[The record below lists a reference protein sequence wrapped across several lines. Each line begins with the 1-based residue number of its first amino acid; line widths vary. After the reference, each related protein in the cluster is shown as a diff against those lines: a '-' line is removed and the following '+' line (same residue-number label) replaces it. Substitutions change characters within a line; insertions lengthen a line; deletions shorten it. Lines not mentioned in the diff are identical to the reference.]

1 MSEDAAAYRVLA
13 RKYRPASFAGL
24 IGQDPLVRTLSN
36 AIAMDRLAHAYLL
49 TGVRGVG
56 KTSTARI
63 IARALNCIGEDGTG
77 GPTPD
82 PCGTC
87 DHCVS
92 IAEDRHVDV
101 IEMDAASRTGIDDVR
116 ELIESVRY
124 RPVSARYKVYIID
137 EVHMLSK
144 QAFNALLK
152 TLEEPPPHVKFV
164 FATTEVRRLPVTV
177 LSRCQRFD
185 LRRVDMEVLIE
196 HFSRI
201 AADEGAEVEPAA
213 LALIA
218 RAADGSVRDG
228 LSVLDQAM
236 VHEGTRI
243 TEEAVRAMLG
253 LADRTRLFDL
263 FDMLMKGAIKDALD
277 CFSELHDA
285 GAEPQALLQ
294 DLLELCHWLTRLKH
308 VPAAADDPAVPEVER
323 TRGRAMAEALTVPSL
338 TQTWQML
345 LKGLEETSRAARPAL
360 AAEMIAGADRLRRR
374 PAEPGRCAP
383 RHRRRRR
390 ERASERGAR
399 AICPR
404 AGTGRRCNHRH
415 RYCRHCGR
423 TRSCN
428 SAGAGARARS
438 DAGERT
444 RAAPGLARGNRRARR
459 GAART
464 DPQRVAQDRGAPGA
478 GRRGHGRDQ
487 LRPLARPQDAGPPSG
502 QAPGV
507 DRRALDDR
515 AERGRGRADPRGAG
529 SSRAGSGRQGGDGP
543 PPGAPGPRC
552 LPRRARAKGA
562 PDDDPIAAGRRKRR
576 RLFLMKNIGKM
587 LKQAQAM
594 QTKMAELQE
603 SLGTL
608 EIEGTAGGGLVRVT
622 LTGKGEMRRLSI
634 DPALVKDDEVEVL
647 EDLIV
652 AAFND
657 GKARVEQLV
666 QERMA
671 EVTGGLKLPPGL
683 DLGL

>member
-24 IGQDPLVRTLSN
+24 IGQDALVRTLSN

-63 IARALNCIGEDGTG
+63 IARALNCIGEDGAG
-77 GPTPD
+77 DPTPD
-82 PCGTC
+82 PCGVC

-185 LRRVDMEVLIE
+185 LRRVDMEVLVE
-196 HFSRI
+196 HFSGI
-201 AADEGAEVEPAA
+201 ADAEAVEVEPAA

-236 VHEGTRI
+236 AHEGTRI
-243 TEEAVRAMLG
+243 TEEAVRTMLG

-308 VPAAADDPAVPEVER
+308 VPTAAEDPAVPEAER
-323 TRGRAMAEALTVPSL
+323 TRGRDMAEALAVPSL
-338 TQTWQML
+338 AQTWQML
-345 LKGLEETSRAARPAL
+345 LKGLEEANRAARPAL
-360 AAEMIAGADRLRRR
+360 AAEMTLVRIAYAADLPSPADALRAIGSGDASAQPAGA
-374 PAEPGRCAP
+374 PASPPASAPAPAP
-383 RHRRRRR
+383 RSAA
-390 ERASERGAR
+390 AS
-399 AICPR
+399 
-404 AGTGRRCNHRH
+404 
-415 RYCRHCGR
+415 
-423 TRSCN
+423 
-428 SAGAGARARS
+428 
-438 DAGERT
+438 
-444 RAAPGLARGNRRARR
+444 
-459 GAART
+459 
-464 DPQRVAQDRGAPGA
+464 
-478 GRRGHGRDQ
+478 
-487 LRPLARPQDAGPPSG
+487 
-502 QAPGV
+502 
-507 DRRALDDR
+507 
-515 AERGRGRADPRGAG
+515 
-529 SSRAGSGRQGGDGP
+529 
-543 PPGAPGPRC
+543 
-552 LPRRARAKGA
+552 
-562 PDDDPIAAGRRKRR
+562 
-576 RLFLMKNIGKM
+576 
-587 LKQAQAM
+587 
-594 QTKMAELQE
+594 
-603 SLGTL
+603 
-608 EIEGTAGGGLVRVT
+608 GTAGAVAEPVSAPEPTPQAVPVAAPAPQAQPTSLREIAALAEERREPILSAWLRTEVRPIRVAVGAVEINCGRSPDSKMLALLRERLEQWTGERWMIALSEEGGEPTLDEQDRAAQEAADRAAMDHPLVRQV
-622 LTGKGEMRRLSI
+622 LDAFPGARVRKVHR
-634 DPALVKDDEVEVL
+634 PAPDNG
-647 EDLIV
+647 
-652 AAFND
+652 ND
-657 GKARVEQLV
+657 GDAF
-666 QERMA
+666 
-671 EVTGGLKLPPGL
+671 P
-683 DLGL
+683 

>member
-36 AIAMDRLAHAYLL
+36 AIAMDRLAHAWLL

-63 IARALNCIGEDGTG
+63 IARALNCVGEDGEG
-77 GPTPD
+77 GPTPE
-82 PCGTC
+82 PCGAC

-124 RPVSARYKVYIID
+124 RPVSARYKVYIVD

-196 HFSRI
+196 HFSAI
-201 AADEGAEVEPAA
+201 AAKEGAEVEPAA

-236 VHEGTRI
+236 AHKGAHI

-308 VPAAADDPAVPEVER
+308 VPAAADDPAVPEAER
-323 TRGRAMAEALTVPSL
+323 TRGRAMAEALAVPSL

-345 LKGLEETSRAARPAL
+345 LKGLEEANRAARPGL
-360 AAEMIAGADRLRRR
+360 AAEMTLVRIAYAADLPSPADALRAIGGSTAGAPPKEAPEPSA
-374 PAEPGRCAP
+374 PAPAP
-383 RHRRRRR
+383 RSAATAGAAADPAPASAPAPAPAPDPARAFAPRPRLDSLSAIAALADERR
-390 ERASERGAR
+390 EPILSAWL
-399 AICPR
+399 
-404 AGTGRRCNHRH
+404 
-415 RYCRHCGR
+415 R
-423 TRSCN
+423 TEVRPVRV
-428 SAGAGARARS
+428 GAGAVEINCGRS
-438 DAGERT
+438 PDGRMLDLLRDRLQEWTGERWMI
-444 RAAPGLARGNRRARR
+444 AL
-459 GAART
+459 T
-464 DPQRVAQDRGAPGA
+464 DD
-478 GRRGHGRDQ
+478 
-487 LRPLARPQDAGPPSG
+487 
-502 QAPGV
+502 
-507 DRRALDDR
+507 
-515 AERGRGRADPRGAG
+515 
-529 SSRAGSGRQGGDGP
+529 GGEP
-543 PPGAPGPRC
+543 
-552 LPRRARAKGA
+552 
-562 PDDDPIAAGRRKRR
+562 
-576 RLFLMKNIGKM
+576 
-587 LKQAQAM
+587 
-594 QTKMAELQE
+594 
-603 SLGTL
+603 TL
-608 EIEGTAGGGLVRVT
+608 EEQERAVQ
-622 LTGKGEMRRLSI
+622 E
-634 DPALVKDDEVEVL
+634 
-647 EDLIV
+647 
-652 AAFND
+652 AAD
-657 GKARVEQLV
+657 KAAMDHPLV
-666 QERMA
+666 QQVLDAFPGSRVRKVHRTTTPSPA
-671 EVTGGLKLPPGL
+671 DDGNNGGSPS
-683 DLGL
+683 

>member
-124 RPVSARYKVYIID
+124 GPVSARYKVYIID

-196 HFSRI
+196 HFSGI

-236 VHEGTRI
+236 AHEGTRI

-263 FDMLMKGAIKDALD
+263 FDMLMRGAIKDALD

-308 VPAAADDPAVPEVER
+308 VPAAADDPAVPEAER
-323 TRGRAMAEALTVPSL
+323 TRGRAMAEALAVPSL

-345 LKGLEETSRAARPAL
+345 LKGLEEANRAARPAL
-360 AAEMIAGADRLRRR
+360 AAEMTLVRIAYAADLPSPADALRAIGASGAGTR
-374 PAEPGRCAP
+374 PKDAPQSSAPAPAP
-383 RHRRRRR
+383 RAAATAGSAADPAPALAPTTAPEPAPKPAPSATPQPRVGSLAAIAALAEERR
-390 ERASERGAR
+390 EPILSAWL
-399 AICPR
+399 
-404 AGTGRRCNHRH
+404 
-415 RYCRHCGR
+415 R
-423 TRSCN
+423 TEVRPVRI
-428 SAGAGARARS
+428 GAGAVEINCGRAPDGRML
-438 DAGERT
+438 DLLRDRLQEWTGERWMIALT
-444 RAAPGLARGNRRARR
+444 DDGGEPTLEEQDRAAQEAADRAAMDHPLVRQVLD
-459 GAART
+459 AF
-464 DPQRVAQDRGAPGA
+464 PGA
-478 GRRGHGRDQ
+478 R
-487 LRPLARPQDAGPPSG
+487 
-502 QAPGV
+502 V
-507 DRRALDDR
+507 
-515 AERGRGRADPRGAG
+515 
-529 SSRAGSGRQGGDGP
+529 
-543 PPGAPGPRC
+543 
-552 LPRRARAKGA
+552 
-562 PDDDPIAAGRRKRR
+562 RKVHR
-576 RLFLMKNIGKM
+576 
-587 LKQAQAM
+587 
-594 QTKMAELQE
+594 T
-603 SLGTL
+603 T
-608 EIEGTAGGGLVRVT
+608 T
-622 LTGKGEMRRLSI
+622 
-634 DPALVKDDEVEVL
+634 P
-647 EDLIV
+647 
-652 AAFND
+652 
-657 GKARVEQLV
+657 
-666 QERMA
+666 
-671 EVTGGLKLPPGL
+671 LPPG
-683 DLGL
+683 DGNDGGSPS

>member
-24 IGQDPLVRTLSN
+24 IGQDALVRTLSN
-36 AIAMDRLAHAYLL
+36 AIAMDRLAHAWLL

-77 GPTPD
+77 GPTAD
-82 PCGTC
+82 PCGRC

-185 LRRVDMEVLIE
+185 LRRVDMETLVA
-196 HFSRI
+196 HFARI

-236 VHEGTRI
+236 AHEGTHI
-243 TEEAVRAMLG
+243 TQEAVRAMLG

-277 CFSELHDA
+277 CFTELHDA

-294 DLLELCHWLTRLKH
+294 DLLELCHWLTRLKL
-308 VPAAADDPAVPEVER
+308 VPAAAEDPAVPEAER
-323 TRGRAMAEALTVPSL
+323 TRGRAMAEALAVPTL

-345 LKGLEETSRAARPAL
+345 LKGIEEAGQAARPAL
-360 AAEMIAGADRLRRR
+360 AAEMTLVRIAYAADLPSPADAIRALRAGATGAATQPQDV
-374 PAEPGRCAP
+374 PAPAPADAP
-383 RHRRRRR
+383 RST
-390 ERASERGAR
+390 AT
-399 AICPR
+399 
-404 AGTGRRCNHRH
+404 AG
-415 RYCRHCGR
+415 
-423 TRSCN
+423 
-428 SAGAGARARS
+428 
-438 DAGERT
+438 DAVHLEPT
-444 RAAPGLARGNRRARR
+444 AA
-459 GAART
+459 
-464 DPQRVAQDRGAPGA
+464 
-478 GRRGHGRDQ
+478 
-487 LRPLARPQDAGPPSG
+487 
-502 QAPGV
+502 
-507 DRRALDDR
+507 
-515 AERGRGRADPRGAG
+515 
-529 SSRAGSGRQGGDGP
+529 
-543 PPGAPGPRC
+543 
-552 LPRRARAKGA
+552 
-562 PDDDPIAAGRRKRR
+562 
-576 RLFLMKNIGKM
+576 
-587 LKQAQAM
+587 
-594 QTKMAELQE
+594 
-603 SLGTL
+603 
-608 EIEGTAGGGLVRVT
+608 TAGGAAEPATAPAPEAALDPVHAPAPRPHLASLRDIAALAEERREPILGAWLRTEVRPVRVT
-622 LTGKGEMRRLSI
+622 AGTVEINCGRSPDRKMLALLQEKLGEWTGERWMIALTDAAGEATLAEMEQAAKTAADKAAMNHPLVRQVL
-634 DPALVKDDEVEVL
+634 DAFPGALVRGVHRASHRSVPGGG
-647 EDLIV
+647 
-652 AAFND
+652 ND
-657 GKARVEQLV
+657 GEQS
-666 QERMA
+666 
-671 EVTGGLKLPPGL
+671 P
-683 DLGL
+683 

>member
-13 RKYRPASFAGL
+13 RKYRPASFASL

-124 RPVSARYKVYIID
+124 GPVSARYKVYIID

-196 HFSRI
+196 HFSGI
-201 AADEGAEVEPAA
+201 AAKEGAEVEPAA

-236 VHEGTRI
+236 AHEGTHI
-243 TEEAVRAMLG
+243 GEEAVRAMLG

-308 VPAAADDPAVPEVER
+308 VPAAADDPAVPEAER
-323 TRGRAMAEALTVPSL
+323 TRGRAMAEALAVPSL

-345 LKGLEETSRAARPAL
+345 LKGLEEANRAARPAL
-360 AAEMIAGADRLRRR
+360 AAEMTLVRIAYAADLPSPADALRAIGASGAGTR
-374 PAEPGRCAP
+374 PKDAPQSSAPAPAP
-383 RHRRRRR
+383 RAAATAGSAADPAPALAPTVAPEPAPASVPSSAPHPRVESLAAIAALAEERR
-390 ERASERGAR
+390 EPILSAWL
-399 AICPR
+399 
-404 AGTGRRCNHRH
+404 
-415 RYCRHCGR
+415 R
-423 TRSCN
+423 TEVRPVRI
-428 SAGAGARARS
+428 GAGAV
-438 DAGERT
+438 EI
-444 RAAPGLARGNRRARR
+444 NC
-459 GAART
+459 
-464 DPQRVAQDRGAPGA
+464 
-478 GRRGHGRDQ
+478 
-487 LRPLARPQDAGPPSG
+487 
-502 QAPGV
+502 
-507 DRRALDDR
+507 
-515 AERGRGRADPRGAG
+515 GRA
-529 SSRAGSGRQGGDGP
+529 
-543 PPGAPGPRC
+543 
-552 LPRRARAKGA
+552 
-562 PDDDPIAAGRRKRR
+562 PD
-576 RLFLMKNIGKM
+576 GKM
-587 LKQAQAM
+587 LDLLRDR
-594 QTKMAELQE
+594 LQE
-603 SLGTL
+603 WTGERWMIALTDDGGEPTL
-608 EIEGTAGGGLVRVT
+608 EEQDRAAQEAADRAAMDHPLVRQ
-622 LTGKGEMRRLSI
+622 
-634 DPALVKDDEVEVL
+634 VL
-647 EDLIV
+647 D
-652 AAFND
+652 AFP
-657 GKARVEQLV
+657 GARVRKV
-666 QERMA
+666 HR
-671 EVTGGLKLPPGL
+671 TTTPLPPG
-683 DLGL
+683 DGNDGGSPS

>member
-36 AIAMDRLAHAYLL
+36 AIATDRLAHAWLL

-63 IARALNCIGEDGTG
+63 IARALNCVGEDGEG
-77 GPTPD
+77 GPTPE
-82 PCGTC
+82 PCGVC

-116 ELIESVRY
+116 ELIEGVRY
-124 RPVSARYKVYIID
+124 RPVSARYKIYIID

-196 HFSRI
+196 HFSGI
-201 AADEGAEVEPAA
+201 AAKEGAEVEPAA

-236 VHEGTRI
+236 AHEGTNI

-308 VPAAADDPAVPEVER
+308 VPAAADDPAVPEAER
-323 TRGRAMAEALTVPSL
+323 TRGRAMAEALAVPSL

-345 LKGLEETSRAARPAL
+345 LKGLEEANRAARPAL
-360 AAEMIAGADRLRRR
+360 AAEMTLVRIAYAADLPSPADALRAIGTSGEGRHPKDAPAPSAPAQAPRNTAAAGAAADPAPASAPAAAPASAPEPAPSSAPQMRLESL
-374 PAEPGRCAP
+374 AAIAALADE
-383 RHRRRRR
+383 RR
-390 ERASERGAR
+390 EPLLSAWL
-399 AICPR
+399 
-404 AGTGRRCNHRH
+404 
-415 RYCRHCGR
+415 R
-423 TRSCN
+423 TEVRPVRV
-428 SAGAGARARS
+428 GAGAVEINCGRS
-438 DAGERT
+438 PDGRMLDLLRDRLQEWTGERWMIALT
-444 RAAPGLARGNRRARR
+444 ESGGEPTLEEQERSAQEAIDRAAMDHPLVRQVLDAF
-459 GAART
+459 
-464 DPQRVAQDRGAPGA
+464 PGA
-478 GRRGHGRDQ
+478 RVRKVHRTTT
-487 LRPLARPQDAGPPSG
+487 PSPP
-502 QAPGV
+502 
-507 DRRALDDR
+507 
-515 AERGRGRADPRGAG
+515 
-529 SSRAGSGRQGGDGP
+529 GDGNNGGSP
-543 PPGAPGPRC
+543 P
-552 LPRRARAKGA
+552 
-562 PDDDPIAAGRRKRR
+562 
-576 RLFLMKNIGKM
+576 
-587 LKQAQAM
+587 
-594 QTKMAELQE
+594 
-603 SLGTL
+603 
-608 EIEGTAGGGLVRVT
+608 
-622 LTGKGEMRRLSI
+622 
-634 DPALVKDDEVEVL
+634 
-647 EDLIV
+647 
-652 AAFND
+652 
-657 GKARVEQLV
+657 
-666 QERMA
+666 
-671 EVTGGLKLPPGL
+671 
-683 DLGL
+683 

>member
-24 IGQDPLVRTLSN
+24 IGQDALVRTLSN

-77 GPTPD
+77 GPTPE
-82 PCGTC
+82 PCGVC
-87 DHCVS
+87 DHCIA

-124 RPVSARYKVYIID
+124 RPVSARFKVYIID

-185 LRRVDMEVLIE
+185 LRRVDMELLIE
-196 HFSRI
+196 HFTGI
-201 AADEGAEVEPAA
+201 AAKEGAEVEPAA

-236 VHEGTRI
+236 AHEGSRI

-285 GAEPQALLQ
+285 GAEPQTLLQ

-308 VPAAADDPAVPEVER
+308 VPAAADDPAVPEAER
-323 TRGRAMAEALTVPSL
+323 TRGRTMAEALAVPSL

-345 LKGLEETSRAARPAL
+345 LKGLEEANRAARPAL
-360 AAEMIAGADRLRRR
+360 AAEMTLVRIAYAADLPSPADALRAIGADGASTQPKSA
-374 PAEPGRCAP
+374 PAASPVPAP
-383 RHRRRRR
+383 TT
-390 ERASERGAR
+390 A
-399 AICPR
+399 P
-404 AGTGRRCNHRH
+404 
-415 RYCRHCGR
+415 
-423 TRSCN
+423 N
-428 SAGAGARARS
+428 SAAGAGATAETAVAHESAPEAATQPAPVAASSPHVQPTSLREIA
-438 DAGERT
+438 ALAEER
-444 RAAPGLARGNRRARR
+444 REPILSAWL
-459 GAART
+459 RT
-464 DPQRVAQDRGAPGA
+464 EVRPIRVAVGTIEINCGC
-478 GRRGHGRDQ
+478 
-487 LRPLARPQDAGPPSG
+487 S
-502 QAPGV
+502 
-507 DRRALDDR
+507 
-515 AERGRGRADPRGAG
+515 
-529 SSRAGSGRQGGDGP
+529 
-543 PPGAPGPRC
+543 
-552 LPRRARAKGA
+552 
-562 PDDDPIAAGRRKRR
+562 PD
-576 RLFLMKNIGKM
+576 GKM
-587 LKQAQAM
+587 LAL
-594 QTKMAELQE
+594 LQE
-603 SLGTL
+603 RLEEWTGERWMIALSEEGGEPTL
-608 EIEGTAGGGLVRVT
+608 DEQGRAKQEAADQAAMDHPLVRQ
-622 LTGKGEMRRLSI
+622 
-634 DPALVKDDEVEVL
+634 VL
-647 EDLIV
+647 D
-652 AAFND
+652 AFPGARVRKVHRPTPDSGND
-657 GKARVEQLV
+657 GDAI
-666 QERMA
+666 
-671 EVTGGLKLPPGL
+671 P
-683 DLGL
+683 

>member
-36 AIAMDRLAHAYLL
+36 AIAMDRLAHAWLL

-63 IARALNCIGEDGTG
+63 IARALNCVGEDGTG
-77 GPTPD
+77 GPTPE
-82 PCGTC
+82 PCGAC

-116 ELIESVRY
+116 ELIEGVRY
-124 RPVSARYKVYIID
+124 RPVSARYKIYIID

-196 HFSRI
+196 HFSGI
-201 AADEGAEVEPAA
+201 AAKEGAEVEPAA

-236 VHEGTRI
+236 AHEGTRVS
-243 TEEAVRAMLG
+243 EEAVRTMLG

-277 CFSELHDA
+277 CFAELHDA

-308 VPAAADDPAVPEVER
+308 VPAAADDPAVPEAER
-323 TRGRAMAEALTVPSL
+323 TRGRAMAEALAVPSL

-345 LKGLEETSRAARPAL
+345 LKGLEETNRAARPAL
-360 AAEMIAGADRLRRR
+360 AAEMTLVRIAYAADLPS
-374 PAEPGRCAP
+374 PADAL
-383 RHRRRRR
+383 
-390 ERASERGAR
+390 R
-399 AICPR
+399 AIG
-404 AGTGRRCNHRH
+404 GTV
-415 RYCRHCGR
+415 
-423 TRSCN
+423 
-428 SAGAGARARS
+428 AGARPK
-438 DAGERT
+438 E
-444 RAAPGLARGNRRARR
+444 APESS
-459 GAART
+459 
-464 DPQRVAQDRGAPGA
+464 AP
-478 GRRGHGRDQ
+478 
-487 LRPLARPQDAGPPSG
+487 
-502 QAPGV
+502 AP
-507 DRRALDDR
+507 A
-515 AERGRGRADPRGAG
+515 PRGTATADVAAEPAPVAE
-529 SSRAGSGRQGGDGP
+529 STPLPEATTAS
-543 PPGAPGPRC
+543 APGPR
-552 LPRRARAKGA
+552 LDSLAAIAVLADERREPILSAWLRTEVRPVRVGAGAVEINCGRSPDGRMLDLLRDRLQEWTGERWLIALTEDDGA
-562 PDDDPIAAGRRKRR
+562 P
-576 RLFLMKNIGKM
+576 
-587 LKQAQAM
+587 
-594 QTKMAELQE
+594 
-603 SLGTL
+603 TL
-608 EIEGTAGGGLVRVT
+608 EEQDRAAQEAIDKAAMEHPLVRQ
-622 LTGKGEMRRLSI
+622 
-634 DPALVKDDEVEVL
+634 VL
-647 EDLIV
+647 D
-652 AAFND
+652 AFPGARVRKVHRTTTPLPPDGGND
-657 GKARVEQLV
+657 G
-666 QERMA
+666 
-671 EVTGGLKLPPGL
+671 GSPS
-683 DLGL
+683 

>member
-24 IGQDPLVRTLSN
+24 IGQDALVRTLSN

-77 GPTPD
+77 GLTPE
-82 PCGTC
+82 PCGSC
-87 DHCVS
+87 DHCIS

-185 LRRVDMEVLIE
+185 LRRVDMEVLVE
-196 HFSRI
+196 HFSGI
-201 AADEGAEVEPAA
+201 AAKEGAEVEPAA

-236 VHEGTRI
+236 AHEGTRI

-263 FDMLMKGAIKDALD
+263 FDMLMQGAIKDALD
-277 CFSELHDA
+277 CFSELHNA
-285 GAEPQALLQ
+285 GAEPQTLLQ

-308 VPAAADDPAVPEVER
+308 VPAAADDPAVPEAER

-345 LKGLEETSRAARPAL
+345 LKGQEEANRAARPAL
-360 AAEMIAGADRLRRR
+360 AAEMTLVRIAYAADLPS
-374 PAEPGRCAP
+374 PADAL
-383 RHRRRRR
+383 
-390 ERASERGAR
+390 R
-399 AICPR
+399 AIG
-404 AGTGRRCNHRH
+404 AG
-415 RYCRHCGR
+415 
-423 TRSCN
+423 
-428 SAGAGARARS
+428 GAGAQPKDAPAASPASAPAPAPSGTASTGTAAEPAVVPESAPEPAPQPAPVATSAPHMQPTSWREIAALAEDRREPILSAWLRTEVRPIRVAAGAVEINCGRS
-438 DAGERT
+438 PDSKMLALLQERLEQWTGERWM
-444 RAAPGLARGNRRARR
+444 LALSEEG
-459 GAART
+459 GEPT
-464 DPQRVAQDRGAPGA
+464 LDEQDRAVREAADQAAMEHPLVRQVLDAFPGA
-478 GRRGHGRDQ
+478 RVRKVH
-487 LRPLARPQDAGPPSG
+487 RP
-502 QAPGV
+502 
-507 DRRALDDR
+507 
-515 AERGRGRADPRGAG
+515 
-529 SSRAGSGRQGGDGP
+529 
-543 PPGAPGPRC
+543 
-552 LPRRARAKGA
+552 A
-562 PDDDPIAAGRRKRR
+562 PDSG
-576 RLFLMKNIGKM
+576 
-587 LKQAQAM
+587 
-594 QTKMAELQE
+594 
-603 SLGTL
+603 
-608 EIEGTAGGGLVRVT
+608 
-622 LTGKGEMRRLSI
+622 
-634 DPALVKDDEVEVL
+634 
-647 EDLIV
+647 
-652 AAFND
+652 ND
-657 GKARVEQLV
+657 GDA
-666 QERMA
+666 
-671 EVTGGLKLPPGL
+671 TP
-683 DLGL
+683 

>member
-124 RPVSARYKVYIID
+124 GPVSARYKVYIID

-196 HFSRI
+196 HFSGI
-201 AADEGAEVEPAA
+201 AAKEGAEVEPAA

-236 VHEGTRI
+236 AHEGTHI
-243 TEEAVRAMLG
+243 GEEAVRAMLG

-277 CFSELHDA
+277 CFAELHDA

-308 VPAAADDPAVPEVER
+308 VPAAADDPAVPEAER
-323 TRGRAMAEALTVPSL
+323 TRGRAMAEALAVPSL

-345 LKGLEETSRAARPAL
+345 LKGLEETNRASRPAL
-360 AAEMIAGADRLRRR
+360 AAEMTLVRIAYAADLPSPADALRAIGVKRRGRAAERRAGASGPCAGTARRR
-374 PAEPGRCAP
+374 NRQRSAADPAPALASTVAPEPAP
-383 RHRRRRR
+383 EPVPSSAPQPRVESLAAIAALAEERR
-390 ERASERGAR
+390 EPILSAWL
-399 AICPR
+399 
-404 AGTGRRCNHRH
+404 
-415 RYCRHCGR
+415 R
-423 TRSCN
+423 TEVRPVRI
-428 SAGAGARARS
+428 GAGAV
-438 DAGERT
+438 EI
-444 RAAPGLARGNRRARR
+444 NC
-459 GAART
+459 
-464 DPQRVAQDRGAPGA
+464 
-478 GRRGHGRDQ
+478 
-487 LRPLARPQDAGPPSG
+487 
-502 QAPGV
+502 
-507 DRRALDDR
+507 
-515 AERGRGRADPRGAG
+515 GRA
-529 SSRAGSGRQGGDGP
+529 
-543 PPGAPGPRC
+543 
-552 LPRRARAKGA
+552 
-562 PDDDPIAAGRRKRR
+562 PD
-576 RLFLMKNIGKM
+576 GKM
-587 LKQAQAM
+587 LDLLRDR
-594 QTKMAELQE
+594 LQE
-603 SLGTL
+603 WTGERWMIALTDDGGEPTL
-608 EIEGTAGGGLVRVT
+608 EEQDRAAQEAADRAAMDHPLVRQ
-622 LTGKGEMRRLSI
+622 
-634 DPALVKDDEVEVL
+634 VL
-647 EDLIV
+647 D
-652 AAFND
+652 AFP
-657 GKARVEQLV
+657 GARVRKV
-666 QERMA
+666 HR
-671 EVTGGLKLPPGL
+671 TTTPLPPG
-683 DLGL
+683 DGNDGGSPS

>member
-24 IGQDPLVRTLSN
+24 IGQDALVRTLRN

-77 GPTPD
+77 GPTPE
-82 PCGTC
+82 PCGVC
-87 DHCVS
+87 DHCIS

-185 LRRVDMEVLIE
+185 LRRVDLEVLVE
-196 HFSRI
+196 HFSGI
-201 AADEGAEVEPAA
+201 AAKEGAEVEPAA

-236 VHEGTRI
+236 AHEGTRI

-263 FDMLMKGAIKDALD
+263 FDMLMKGSIKDALD
-277 CFSELHDA
+277 CFAELHDA

-308 VPAAADDPAVPEVER
+308 VPAAAEDPAVPEAER
-323 TRGRAMAEALTVPSL
+323 TRGRAMAEALAVPSL

-345 LKGLEETSRAARPAL
+345 LKGLEEANRAARPAL
-360 AAEMIAGADRLRRR
+360 AAEMTLVRIAYSADLPSPADALRAIGAGGAATQPKDAPAASPAPAPAPSPGNAASTGAAAESALMPESAPEPAPVATSAPQVQPTSLREIAVL
-374 PAEPGRCAP
+374 AEE
-383 RHRRRRR
+383 RR
-390 ERASERGAR
+390 EPILSAWLRTEVRPIR
-399 AICPR
+399 V
-404 AGTGRRCNHRH
+404 GTGAVEIN
-415 RYCRHCGR
+415 CGR
-423 TRSCN
+423 S
-428 SAGAGARARS
+428 
-438 DAGERT
+438 
-444 RAAPGLARGNRRARR
+444 
-459 GAART
+459 
-464 DPQRVAQDRGAPGA
+464 
-478 GRRGHGRDQ
+478 
-487 LRPLARPQDAGPPSG
+487 
-502 QAPGV
+502 
-507 DRRALDDR
+507 
-515 AERGRGRADPRGAG
+515 
-529 SSRAGSGRQGGDGP
+529 
-543 PPGAPGPRC
+543 
-552 LPRRARAKGA
+552 
-562 PDDDPIAAGRRKRR
+562 PD
-576 RLFLMKNIGKM
+576 GKM
-587 LKQAQAM
+587 LAL
-594 QTKMAELQE
+594 LQE
-603 SLGTL
+603 RLEQWTGERWMIALSEEGGEPTL
-608 EIEGTAGGGLVRVT
+608 DEQDRAVQEAADRAAMEHPLVRQ
-622 LTGKGEMRRLSI
+622 
-634 DPALVKDDEVEVL
+634 VL
-647 EDLIV
+647 D
-652 AAFND
+652 AFPGARVRKVHRQAPDSEND
-657 GKARVEQLV
+657 GDAS
-666 QERMA
+666 
-671 EVTGGLKLPPGL
+671 P
-683 DLGL
+683 

>member
-24 IGQDPLVRTLSN
+24 IGQDALVRTLSN

-63 IARALNCIGEDGTG
+63 LARALNCIGEDGTG
-77 GPTPD
+77 GPTPE
-82 PCGTC
+82 PCGKC
-87 DHCVS
+87 DHCIS

-185 LRRVDMEVLIE
+185 LRRVDMELLIE
-196 HFSRI
+196 HFSGI
-201 AADEGAEVEPAA
+201 AVKEGAEVEPAA
-213 LALIA
+213 LALVA

-308 VPAAADDPAVPEVER
+308 VPSAAEDPAVPEAER
-323 TRGRAMAEALTVPSL
+323 TRGRAMAEALSVPTL

-345 LKGLEETSRAARPAL
+345 LKGMEETNRAARPAL
-360 AAEMIAGADRLRRR
+360 SAEMTLVRIAYAADLPSPSDALRAIGAGGASAQPKDASTSS
-374 PAEPGRCAP
+374 PASAPAPAP
-383 RHRRRRR
+383 R
-390 ERASERGAR
+390 
-399 AICPR
+399 
-404 AGTGRRCNHRH
+404 
-415 RYCRHCGR
+415 
-423 TRSCN
+423 
-428 SAGAGARARS
+428 SAA
-438 DAGERT
+438 T
-444 RAAPGLARGNRRARR
+444 
-459 GAART
+459 
-464 DPQRVAQDRGAPGA
+464 V
-478 GRRGHGRDQ
+478 
-487 LRPLARPQDAGPPSG
+487 
-502 QAPGV
+502 
-507 DRRALDDR
+507 
-515 AERGRGRADPRGAG
+515 
-529 SSRAGSGRQGGDGP
+529 
-543 PPGAPGPRC
+543 
-552 LPRRARAKGA
+552 
-562 PDDDPIAAGRRKRR
+562 
-576 RLFLMKNIGKM
+576 
-587 LKQAQAM
+587 
-594 QTKMAELQE
+594 
-603 SLGTL
+603 
-608 EIEGTAGGGLVRVT
+608 GTAGAASVPASAPEPAAQPAPVAASAPYVQPTSLREIAALAEERREPILSAWLRTEVRSIRVAAGAVEINCGRSPDSKMLTLLQERLEQWTGERWMIALSEDGGEPTLDEQDRATQEAADRAAMDHPLVRQV
-622 LTGKGEMRRLSI
+622 LDAFPGARVRKIHR
-634 DPALVKDDEVEVL
+634 PAPDSG
-647 EDLIV
+647 
-652 AAFND
+652 ND
-657 GKARVEQLV
+657 GDAS
-666 QERMA
+666 
-671 EVTGGLKLPPGL
+671 P
-683 DLGL
+683 

>member
-24 IGQDPLVRTLSN
+24 IGQDALVRTLSN

-77 GPTPD
+77 GPTPE

-87 DHCVS
+87 DHCIS
-92 IAEDRHVDV
+92 IVEDRHVDV

-196 HFSRI
+196 HFSGI
-201 AADEGAEVEPAA
+201 AVAEGAEVEPAA

-236 VHEGTRI
+236 AHEGTRI

-263 FDMLMKGAIKDALD
+263 FDMLMKGAVKDALD

-285 GAEPQALLQ
+285 GAEPQAILQ

-308 VPAAADDPAVPEVER
+308 VPAAAQDPAVPEAER
-323 TRGRAMAEALTVPSL
+323 TRGRAMAEALAVPSL

-345 LKGLEETSRAARPAL
+345 LKGLEEANRAARPAL
-360 AAEMIAGADRLRRR
+360 AAEMTLVRIAYAADLPSPADALRAIGTGGNGAQPKDAVAAPPASSPTPAPSGVTSAKTTAEPAVAPESAPEPAPQPAPVATSAPHERPKSLREIAALAEERREPILSAWLRTEVRPIRVAAGAV
-374 PAEPGRCAP
+374 E
-383 RHRRRRR
+383 
-390 ERASERGAR
+390 
-399 AICPR
+399 I
-404 AGTGRRCNHRH
+404 N
-415 RYCRHCGR
+415 CGR
-423 TRSCN
+423 S
-428 SAGAGARARS
+428 
-438 DAGERT
+438 
-444 RAAPGLARGNRRARR
+444 
-459 GAART
+459 
-464 DPQRVAQDRGAPGA
+464 
-478 GRRGHGRDQ
+478 
-487 LRPLARPQDAGPPSG
+487 
-502 QAPGV
+502 
-507 DRRALDDR
+507 
-515 AERGRGRADPRGAG
+515 
-529 SSRAGSGRQGGDGP
+529 
-543 PPGAPGPRC
+543 
-552 LPRRARAKGA
+552 
-562 PDDDPIAAGRRKRR
+562 PD
-576 RLFLMKNIGKM
+576 GKM
-587 LKQAQAM
+587 L
-594 QTKMAELQE
+594 TLLQE
-603 SLGTL
+603 RLEQWTGERWMIALSEDGGEPTL
-608 EIEGTAGGGLVRVT
+608 DEQDRAAQEAADRAAMDHPLVRQV
-622 LTGKGEMRRLSI
+622 LDAFPGARVRKVHR
-634 DPALVKDDEVEVL
+634 PAPDSG
-647 EDLIV
+647 
-652 AAFND
+652 ND
-657 GKARVEQLV
+657 GDAS
-666 QERMA
+666 
-671 EVTGGLKLPPGL
+671 P
-683 DLGL
+683 

>member
-24 IGQDPLVRTLSN
+24 IGQDALVRTLSN

-77 GPTPD
+77 GPTPE
-82 PCGTC
+82 PCGVC
-87 DHCVS
+87 DHCIA

-124 RPVSARYKVYIID
+124 RPVSARFKVYIID

-196 HFSRI
+196 HFTGI
-201 AADEGAEVEPAA
+201 AAKEGAEVEPAA

-236 VHEGTRI
+236 AHEGSRI

-285 GAEPQALLQ
+285 GAEPQTLLQ

-308 VPAAADDPAVPEVER
+308 VPAAAEDPAVPEAER
-323 TRGRAMAEALTVPSL
+323 TRGRTMAEALAVPSL

-345 LKGLEETSRAARPAL
+345 LKGLEETNRAARPAL
-360 AAEMIAGADRLRRR
+360 AAEMTLVRIAYAADLPSPADALRAIGADGASTQPKSA
-374 PAEPGRCAP
+374 PAASPVPAPTPEPISA
-383 RHRRRRR
+383 
-390 ERASERGAR
+390 
-399 AICPR
+399 
-404 AGTGRRCNHRH
+404 
-415 RYCRHCGR
+415 
-423 TRSCN
+423 
-428 SAGAGARARS
+428 AGAGATAEPAVVPESAPEPATQPAPVATSDPHVQPTSLREVAALAEERREPILSAWLRTEVRPIRVAVGTIEINCGRSPDSKMLTMLQERLEEWTGERWMIALSEEGGEPTLDEQDRARQEAADKAAMDHPLVRQVL
-438 DAGERT
+438 DAF
-444 RAAPGLARGNRRARR
+444 
-459 GAART
+459 
-464 DPQRVAQDRGAPGA
+464 PGA
-478 GRRGHGRDQ
+478 RVRKVHR
-487 LRPLARPQDAGPPSG
+487 
-502 QAPGV
+502 
-507 DRRALDDR
+507 
-515 AERGRGRADPRGAG
+515 
-529 SSRAGSGRQGGDGP
+529 P
-543 PPGAPGPRC
+543 PPDSG
-552 LPRRARAKGA
+552 
-562 PDDDPIAAGRRKRR
+562 
-576 RLFLMKNIGKM
+576 
-587 LKQAQAM
+587 
-594 QTKMAELQE
+594 
-603 SLGTL
+603 
-608 EIEGTAGGGLVRVT
+608 
-622 LTGKGEMRRLSI
+622 
-634 DPALVKDDEVEVL
+634 
-647 EDLIV
+647 
-652 AAFND
+652 ND
-657 GKARVEQLV
+657 GDA
-666 QERMA
+666 
-671 EVTGGLKLPPGL
+671 TS
-683 DLGL
+683 

>member
-24 IGQDPLVRTLSN
+24 IGQDALVRTLSN

-77 GPTPD
+77 GPTPE
-82 PCGTC
+82 PCGVC
-87 DHCVS
+87 DHCIS

-185 LRRVDMEVLIE
+185 LRRVDMEVLVE
-196 HFSRI
+196 HFSGI
-201 AADEGAEVEPAA
+201 AAKEGAEVEPAA

-236 VHEGTRI
+236 AHEGTRI

-263 FDMLMKGAIKDALD
+263 FDMLMQGAIKDALD
-277 CFSELHDA
+277 CFAELLDA

-308 VPAAADDPAVPEVER
+308 VPAAADDPAVPEAER
-323 TRGRAMAEALTVPSL
+323 TRGRAMAETLAVPSL

-345 LKGLEETSRAARPAL
+345 LKGLEEANRAARPAL
-360 AAEMIAGADRLRRR
+360 AAEMTLVRIAYAADLPS
-374 PAEPGRCAP
+374 PADAL
-383 RHRRRRR
+383 
-390 ERASERGAR
+390 R
-399 AICPR
+399 AIG
-404 AGTGRRCNHRH
+404 AG
-415 RYCRHCGR
+415 
-423 TRSCN
+423 
-428 SAGAGARARS
+428 SAGAHTKDAPAACPAPGPATAPTGAAS
-438 DAGERT
+438 AGTAAEPAVMHE
-444 RAAPGLARGNRRARR
+444 AAPEPSPEPANQPA
-459 GAART
+459 
-464 DPQRVAQDRGAPGA
+464 PVATSD
-478 GRRGHGRDQ
+478 
-487 LRPLARPQDAGPPSG
+487 PLARPASWREIAALAEEQREPILSAWLRTEVRPIRV
-502 QAPGV
+502 APGAV
-507 DRRALDDR
+507 EINCGSSPDSKMLALLQERLEQWTGERWMVALSEEGVEPTLDEQDR
-515 AERGRGRADPRGAG
+515 AAREAADRAAMDHPLV
-529 SSRAGSGRQGGDGP
+529 RQVLDAF
-543 PPGAPGPRC
+543 PGARVRKVH
-552 LPRRARAKGA
+552 RRT
-562 PDDDPIAAGRRKRR
+562 PDSG
-576 RLFLMKNIGKM
+576 
-587 LKQAQAM
+587 
-594 QTKMAELQE
+594 
-603 SLGTL
+603 
-608 EIEGTAGGGLVRVT
+608 
-622 LTGKGEMRRLSI
+622 
-634 DPALVKDDEVEVL
+634 
-647 EDLIV
+647 
-652 AAFND
+652 ND
-657 GKARVEQLV
+657 GDAS
-666 QERMA
+666 
-671 EVTGGLKLPPGL
+671 P
-683 DLGL
+683 

>member
-24 IGQDPLVRTLSN
+24 IGQEALVRTLSN

-77 GPTPD
+77 GPTPE
-82 PCGTC
+82 PCGKC
-87 DHCVS
+87 DHCIS
-92 IAEDRHVDV
+92 IAEDCHVDV

-185 LRRVDMEVLIE
+185 LRRVDMELLIE
-196 HFSRI
+196 HFSVI
-201 AADEGAEVEPAA
+201 ATKEGAEVEPAA

-236 VHEGTRI
+236 AHEGTRI

-277 CFSELHDA
+277 CFAELHDA
-285 GAEPQALLQ
+285 GAEPQTLLQ

-308 VPAAADDPAVPEVER
+308 VPAAVEDPAVPEAER
-323 TRGRAMAEALTVPSL
+323 TRGRAMAEALAVPSL

-345 LKGLEETSRAARPAL
+345 LKGLEEANRAARPAL
-360 AAEMIAGADRLRRR
+360 AAEMTLVRIAYAADLPS
-374 PAEPGRCAP
+374 PADAL
-383 RHRRRRR
+383 
-390 ERASERGAR
+390 R
-399 AICPR
+399 AI
-404 AGTGRRCNHRH
+404 GTGGN
-415 RYCRHCGR
+415 GAQPKD
-423 TRSCN
+423 TPAASSAPAPAPASGGAA
-428 SAGAGARARS
+428 SAGAAAEPAVVPESTPEPAPQPAPVAVSAPQTQPTSLREIAALAEGRREPILSAWL
-438 DAGERT
+438 RT
-444 RAAPGLARGNRRARR
+444 EVRPI
-459 GAART
+459 
-464 DPQRVAQDRGAPGA
+464 RVAAGAVEINC
-478 GRRGHGRDQ
+478 GR
-487 LRPLARPQDAGPPSG
+487 S
-502 QAPGV
+502 
-507 DRRALDDR
+507 
-515 AERGRGRADPRGAG
+515 
-529 SSRAGSGRQGGDGP
+529 
-543 PPGAPGPRC
+543 
-552 LPRRARAKGA
+552 
-562 PDDDPIAAGRRKRR
+562 PD
-576 RLFLMKNIGKM
+576 GKM
-587 LKQAQAM
+587 LAL
-594 QTKMAELQE
+594 LQE
-603 SLGTL
+603 RLEEWTGERWMIALSEEGGEPTL
-608 EIEGTAGGGLVRVT
+608 DEQDRAKQEAADQAAMDHPLVRQV
-622 LTGKGEMRRLSI
+622 LDAFPGARVRKVHR
-634 DPALVKDDEVEVL
+634 PAPDSG
-647 EDLIV
+647 
-652 AAFND
+652 ND
-657 GKARVEQLV
+657 GDA
-666 QERMA
+666 
-671 EVTGGLKLPPGL
+671 TP
-683 DLGL
+683 

>member
-24 IGQDPLVRTLSN
+24 IGQDALVRTLSN

-63 IARALNCIGEDGTG
+63 IARALNCIGEDGAG

-82 PCGTC
+82 PCGKC

-92 IAEDRHVDV
+92 ITEDRHVDV

-116 ELIESVRY
+116 ELIEGVRY
-124 RPVSARYKVYIID
+124 RPVSARYKVYIVD

-196 HFSRI
+196 HFSGI
-201 AADEGAEVEPAA
+201 ADNEGAEVEPAA

-236 VHEGTRI
+236 AHEGTKI
-243 TEEAVRAMLG
+243 SEEAVRAMLG

-263 FDMLMKGAIKDALD
+263 FDMLMKGEIKDALD

-308 VPAAADDPAVPEVER
+308 VPAAADDPAVPEAER
-323 TRGRAMAEALTVPSL
+323 TRGRAMAEALAVPSL

-345 LKGLEETSRAARPAL
+345 LKGLEEANRAGRPAL
-360 AAEMIAGADRLRRR
+360 AAEMTLVRIAYAADLPSPADAIRAISPDRAGAQATEASTVSPTSAPAPASPGVTTAGAAGAAPALEPAPEPAPVAIAAPHVQPTSLREIAAL
-374 PAEPGRCAP
+374 AEE
-383 RHRRRRR
+383 RR
-390 ERASERGAR
+390 EPILSAWL
-399 AICPR
+399 
-404 AGTGRRCNHRH
+404 
-415 RYCRHCGR
+415 R
-423 TRSCN
+423 T
-428 SAGAGARARS
+428 
-438 DAGERT
+438 E
-444 RAAPGLARGNRRARR
+444 
-459 GAART
+459 
-464 DPQRVAQDRGAPGA
+464 V
-478 GRRGHGRDQ
+478 
-487 LRPLARPQDAGPPSG
+487 RPIR
-502 QAPGV
+502 
-507 DRRALDDR
+507 
-515 AERGRGRADPRGAG
+515 
-529 SSRAGSGRQGGDGP
+529 
-543 PPGAPGPRC
+543 
-552 LPRRARAKGA
+552 
-562 PDDDPIAAGRRKRR
+562 IAAGAIEINCGRSPD
-576 RLFLMKNIGKM
+576 GKM
-587 LKQAQAM
+587 LAL
-594 QTKMAELQE
+594 LQE
-603 SLGTL
+603 RLEEWTGQRWMVALSENGGEPTL
-608 EIEGTAGGGLVRVT
+608 DEQERAAAAAADRAATDHPLVRQI
-622 LTGKGEMRRLSI
+622 L
-634 DPALVKDDEVEVL
+634 D
-647 EDLIV
+647 
-652 AAFND
+652 AFPGARVRKVHRQTQKAPLGGDND
-657 GKARVEQLV
+657 GDP
-666 QERMA
+666 
-671 EVTGGLKLPPGL
+671 LP
-683 DLGL
+683 

>member
-24 IGQDPLVRTLSN
+24 IGQDALVRTLSN

-77 GPTPD
+77 GPTPE

-87 DHCVS
+87 DHCIS

-196 HFSRI
+196 HFSGI
-201 AADEGAEVEPAA
+201 AAKEGAEVEPAA

-236 VHEGTRI
+236 AHEGSRI

-277 CFSELHDA
+277 CFAELHDA
-285 GAEPQALLQ
+285 GAEPQAILQ

-308 VPAAADDPAVPEVER
+308 VPAAADDPAVPEAER
-323 TRGRAMAEALTVPSL
+323 TRGRAIAEALAVPSL

-345 LKGLEETSRAARPAL
+345 LKGLEEANRAARPAL
-360 AAEMIAGADRLRRR
+360 AAEMTLVRIAYAADLPSPADALRVI
-374 PAEPGRCAP
+374 
-383 RHRRRRR
+383 
-390 ERASERGAR
+390 GAR
-399 AICPR
+399 
-404 AGTGRRCNHRH
+404 
-415 RYCRHCGR
+415 
-423 TRSCN
+423 
-428 SAGAGARARS
+428 GAGAQPKDAPAASPASAPARPLS
-438 DAGERT
+438 
-444 RAAPGLARGNRRARR
+444 
-459 GAART
+459 GAAST
-464 DPQRVAQDRGAPGA
+464 GAAAEPAAVPESAPEPAPQPAPRPAPVAASAP
-478 GRRGHGRDQ
+478 H
-487 LRPLARPQDAGPPSG
+487 ARPTSWHEIA
-502 QAPGV
+502 ALAEE
-507 DRRALDDR
+507 RREPILSAWLR
-515 AERGRGRADPRGAG
+515 TEVRPIR
-529 SSRAGSGRQGGDGP
+529 
-543 PPGAPGPRC
+543 
-552 LPRRARAKGA
+552 
-562 PDDDPIAAGRRKRR
+562 IAAGAIEINCGRSPDS
-576 RLFLMKNIGKM
+576 KM
-587 LKQAQAM
+587 LAL
-594 QTKMAELQE
+594 LQE
-603 SLGTL
+603 RLEQWTGERWMVALSEDGGEPTL
-608 EIEGTAGGGLVRVT
+608 DEQDRAAREAADRAAMDHPLVRQ
-622 LTGKGEMRRLSI
+622 
-634 DPALVKDDEVEVL
+634 VL
-647 EDLIV
+647 D
-652 AAFND
+652 AFPGARVRKVHRPVPDSEND
-657 GKARVEQLV
+657 GDAS
-666 QERMA
+666 
-671 EVTGGLKLPPGL
+671 P
-683 DLGL
+683 

>member
-24 IGQDPLVRTLSN
+24 IGQDALVRTLSN

-63 IARALNCIGEDGTG
+63 LARALNCIGEDGTG
-77 GPTPD
+77 GPTPE
-82 PCGTC
+82 PCGKC
-87 DHCVS
+87 DHCIS

-185 LRRVDMEVLIE
+185 LRRVDMELLIE
-196 HFSRI
+196 HFSGI
-201 AADEGAEVEPAA
+201 AVKEGAEVEPAA
-213 LALIA
+213 LALVA

-308 VPAAADDPAVPEVER
+308 VPSAAEDPAVPEAER
-323 TRGRAMAEALTVPSL
+323 TRGRAMAEALSVPTL

-345 LKGLEETSRAARPAL
+345 LKGMEETNRAARPAL
-360 AAEMIAGADRLRRR
+360 SAEMTLVRIAYAADLPSPSDALRAIGAGGASAQPKDASTSS
-374 PAEPGRCAP
+374 PASAPAPAP
-383 RHRRRRR
+383 R
-390 ERASERGAR
+390 
-399 AICPR
+399 
-404 AGTGRRCNHRH
+404 
-415 RYCRHCGR
+415 
-423 TRSCN
+423 
-428 SAGAGARARS
+428 SAA
-438 DAGERT
+438 T
-444 RAAPGLARGNRRARR
+444 
-459 GAART
+459 
-464 DPQRVAQDRGAPGA
+464 V
-478 GRRGHGRDQ
+478 
-487 LRPLARPQDAGPPSG
+487 
-502 QAPGV
+502 
-507 DRRALDDR
+507 
-515 AERGRGRADPRGAG
+515 
-529 SSRAGSGRQGGDGP
+529 
-543 PPGAPGPRC
+543 
-552 LPRRARAKGA
+552 
-562 PDDDPIAAGRRKRR
+562 
-576 RLFLMKNIGKM
+576 
-587 LKQAQAM
+587 
-594 QTKMAELQE
+594 
-603 SLGTL
+603 
-608 EIEGTAGGGLVRVT
+608 GTAGAASVPASAPEPVPQPAPVAASAPHVQPTSLREIAALAEERREPILSAWLRTEVRSIRVAAGAVEINCGRSPDSKMLTLLQERLEQWTGERWMIALSEDGGEPTLDEQDRATQEAADRAAMDHPLVRQV
-622 LTGKGEMRRLSI
+622 LDAFPGARVRKIHR
-634 DPALVKDDEVEVL
+634 PAPDSG
-647 EDLIV
+647 
-652 AAFND
+652 ND
-657 GKARVEQLV
+657 GDAS
-666 QERMA
+666 
-671 EVTGGLKLPPGL
+671 P
-683 DLGL
+683 